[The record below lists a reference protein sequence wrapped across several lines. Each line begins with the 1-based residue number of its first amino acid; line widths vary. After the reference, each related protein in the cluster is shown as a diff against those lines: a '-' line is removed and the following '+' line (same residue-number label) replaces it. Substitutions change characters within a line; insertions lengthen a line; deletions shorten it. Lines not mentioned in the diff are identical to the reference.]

1 MTRLHRSPLPAL
13 ALAPAVTM
21 TALLAACA
29 SVPPVADAPSL
40 ENTAWV
46 LTALPGQSLVA
57 GSPAT
62 LRFEAGR
69 VGGTDGCNRYSG
81 PYSVEGA
88 ELKVTPQ
95 LASTMMA
102 CPPPVDAQAKAFIAA
117 LTGAGRY
124 RIADGQLELL
134 SADGKVLATLARQS
148 ETLAGTAW
156 RITGINNGK
165 QAVVSVLA
173 GTAPTLA
180 FAADGRASG
189 SAGCNSYNSRYTAD
203 GAQLKFAPPAS
214 TRKMCPEPQG
224 VMEQEQQFLAA
235 LETVTMAQV
244 EGDRLELRRGD
255 GALALTATRDGG

>member
-1 MTRLHRSPLPAL
+1 MTRFRRPPGPALAAAL
-13 ALAPAVTM
+13 ALAGP
-21 TALLAACA
+21 LAGCGT
-29 SVPPVADAPSL
+29 VKPMVDAPAL

-46 LTALPGQSLVA
+46 LSALPGQSLVA
-57 GSPAT
+57 GSPVT

-69 VGGTDGCNRYSG
+69 VSGSDGCNRYGG
-81 PYSVEGA
+81 PYSIDGS

-102 CPPPVDAQAKAFIAA
+102 CPPPVEAQAKAFIAA

-134 SADGKVLATLARQS
+134 SADGTLRATLVRQS

-173 GTAPTLA
+173 GTSPTLA

-189 SAGCNSYNSRYTAD
+189 SAGCNSFNSRYTAD

-214 TRKMCPEPQG
+214 TRKMCAEPEG
-224 VMEQEQQFLAA
+224 VMEQEQMLLAA
-235 LETVTMAQV
+235 LETVATAQV
-244 EGDRLELRRGD
+244 EGDRLELRRAD
-255 GALALTATRDGG
+255 GALALSATRDGGG